1 MRLAGMKSVVTGGA
15 SGIGAATA
23 RRFAAE
29 GAQVCILDRDV
40 ATAQALAEELGSEH
54 FALELDVRFEAAVE
68 QAAAD
73 VYARWE
79 AVDVLVNNAGSEL
92 NKTYN
97 ETTVEEWDKVL
108 DTDLK
113 GPWLLCKHFVPPMV
127 EYGSGSVI
135 NISSLNGLV
144 GFPLSTAYGS
154 AKGGLVVFTRDMA
167 IELATTGVRINCVCP
182 GVIETPM
189 MERWTDLM
197 PDKDEAKAML
207 RGVMPIGR
215 MGTAEEVAGAVLFF
229 ASADSSLCQG
239 AVLSVEEVLASEQ
252 LAARDFL
259 AGFAPSASLDRDIQV
274 VSTGVKIDGARPK
287 VETPPP
293 ALGANTAEIWGE
305 LGFSEAELEDLRQR
319 GVI

>member
-1 MRLAGMKSVVTGGA
+1 MRLLNLRCVVTGGA
-15 SGIGAATA
+15 SGIGAATV

-29 GAQVCILDRDV
+29 GAEVCILDRDLP
-40 ATAQALAEELGSEH
+40 AAETLAKELGEGH
-54 FALELDVRFEAAVE
+54 LAMELDVRFEARVERVADAV
-68 QAAAD
+68 
-73 VYARWE
+73 YTHWGR
-79 AVDVLVNNAGSEL
+79 VDVLVNNAGSEL

-97 ETTVEEWDKVL
+97 ETTVDEWDRVL

-113 GPWLLCKHFVPPMV
+113 GPWLLCKHFVPRMV
-127 EYGSGSVI
+127 ERGSGSVI

-167 IELATTGVRINCVCP
+167 IELATSGVRINCVCP

-197 PDKDEAKAML
+197 PDKNEAKAML

-215 MGTAEEVAGAVLFF
+215 MGTAEEVASAVLFF

-239 AVLSVEEVLASEQ
+239 AVLSV
-252 LAARDFL
+252 DG
-259 AGFAPSASLDRDIQV
+259 GF
-274 VSTGVKIDGARPK
+274 
-287 VETPPP
+287 
-293 ALGANTAEIWGE
+293 TA
-305 LGFSEAELEDLRQR
+305 Q
-319 GVI
+319 

>member
-127 EYGSGSVI
+127 ERGAGSVI

-197 PDKDEAKAML
+197 PDKDDAKAMV

-215 MGTAEEVAGAVLFF
+215 MGTADEVAGAVLFF
-229 ASADSSLCQG
+229 ASPDSSLCQG
-239 AVLSVEEVLASEQ
+239 AVLSV
-252 LAARDFL
+252 DG
-259 AGFAPSASLDRDIQV
+259 GF
-274 VSTGVKIDGARPK
+274 
-287 VETPPP
+287 
-293 ALGANTAEIWGE
+293 TA
-305 LGFSEAELEDLRQR
+305 Q
-319 GVI
+319 

>member
-1 MRLAGMKSVVTGGA
+1 MRLLNLRCAVTGGA
-15 SGIGAATA
+15 SGIGAATV

-29 GAQVCILDRDV
+29 GAEVCILDRDLP
-40 ATAQALAEELGSEH
+40 AADTLAKELGEGH
-54 FALELDVRFEAAVE
+54 LAMELDVRFEAGVERVADAVYGHW
-68 QAAAD
+68 D
-73 VYARWE
+73 R
-79 AVDVLVNNAGSEL
+79 VDVLVNNAGSEL

-97 ETTVEEWDKVL
+97 ETTVDEWDRVL

-113 GPWLLCKHFVPPMV
+113 GPWLLCKHFVPRMV
-127 EYGSGSVI
+127 ERGSGSVI

-167 IELATTGVRINCVCP
+167 IELATSGVRINCVCP

-197 PDKDEAKAML
+197 PDKNEAKAML

-215 MGTAEEVAGAVLFF
+215 MGTAEEVASAVLFF

-239 AVLSVEEVLASEQ
+239 AVLSV
-252 LAARDFL
+252 DG
-259 AGFAPSASLDRDIQV
+259 GF
-274 VSTGVKIDGARPK
+274 
-287 VETPPP
+287 
-293 ALGANTAEIWGE
+293 TA
-305 LGFSEAELEDLRQR
+305 Q
-319 GVI
+319 

>member
-1 MRLAGMKSVVTGGA
+1 MRLLNLRCVVTGGA
-15 SGIGAATA
+15 SGIGAATV

-29 GAQVCILDRDV
+29 GAEVCILDRDLP
-40 ATAQALAEELGSEH
+40 AAETLAKELGEGH
-54 FALELDVRFEAAVE
+54 LAMELDVRFEAGVE
-68 QAAAD
+68 RVAAA
-73 VYARWE
+73 VYEHWGR
-79 AVDVLVNNAGSEL
+79 VDVLVNNAGSEL

-97 ETTVEEWDKVL
+97 ETTVDEWDRVL

-113 GPWLLCKHFVPPMV
+113 GPWLLCKHFVPRMV
-127 EYGSGSVI
+127 EHGSGSVI

-167 IELATTGVRINCVCP
+167 IELATSGVRINCVCP

-239 AVLSVEEVLASEQ
+239 AVLSV
-252 LAARDFL
+252 DG
-259 AGFAPSASLDRDIQV
+259 GF
-274 VSTGVKIDGARPK
+274 
-287 VETPPP
+287 
-293 ALGANTAEIWGE
+293 TA
-305 LGFSEAELEDLRQR
+305 Q
-319 GVI
+319 